1 MTQIYSKSL
10 IDLFYK
16 ISLIYAPMAAFRRF
30 NYGKVLNFAKKC
42 KEVIAIQG
50 RGDMTKFHSIV
61 LEGAKFGC
69 TD

>member
-1 MTQIYSKSL
+1 MHPWRLSVDL
-10 IDLFYK
+10 IMARY
-16 ISLIYAPMAAFRRF
+16 LIFP
-30 NYGKVLNFAKKC
+30 KKC

>member
-1 MTQIYSKSL
+1 MHPWRLSVDL
-10 IDLFYK
+10 IMERY
-16 ISLIYAPMAAFRRF
+16 LILP
-30 NYGKVLNFAKKC
+30 KKC

>member
-30 NYGKVLNFAKKC
+30 NYGKVLNFAKRMQRSHGILGK
-42 KEVIAIQG
+42 G
-50 RGDMTKFHSIV
+50 
-61 LEGAKFGC
+61 
-69 TD
+69 